1 MEKGGRKS
9 RERGKRESIWGGGGG
24 EIGCL
29 ISRPAFSYLGIHFV
43 NIVLA
48 SAGCNNEMMAAFM
61 DDAGAH

>member
-1 MEKGGRKS
+1 MEQGGRRS
-9 RERGKRESIWGGGGG
+9 RERGKGESIRGGW

-29 ISRPAFSYLGIHFV
+29 ISRLAFSYLGIHFV

>member
-1 MEKGGRKS
+1 MGG
-9 RERGKRESIWGGGGG
+9 WG

-29 ISRPAFSYLGIHFV
+29 ISRLAFSYLGIHFV